1 MTTTLDQPQTGAS
14 GLEGVNP
21 NRLFLASCMSLIST
35 AVVFGVVTSFMD
47 QVRDVFGLNN
57 TQIGMIG
64 GATLYGFA
72 ISIFVL
78 GPLCDVLGMRLLM
91 RIAFICHFAG
101 VLLMIFAQKLGGF
114 YPLYAG
120 ALIIALGNGTVEAAC
135 NPLIATIYP
144 TKKTQKLNQFHMW
157 FPGGIVIGGLA
168 AYFLDSF
175 ILKGGVHNWQIK
187 LALVLIPT
195 VIYGILFAGQK
206 FPATERA
213 QSGITFG
220 GMVKAT
226 FLRPLFIVLF
236 FCMMITA
243 SLELAPGRWM
253 GAAMGSAMSFAGDN
267 AGILVLVYGTTLMAV
282 LRGFAGPVVHK
293 LSPTGLLVVSSLL
306 GGGGLFMLTLA
317 SSPAMIVVSA
327 TIFYVGVC
335 YFWPT
340 MLGVT
345 SERVPKG
352 GELALA
358 ILGGTGMLVVGLIT
372 VPIMGT
378 ITDTQVL
385 KNFPVD
391 QAKPVLVA
399 ISTAVPVPADADQ
412 SKKDVAALATEHA
425 KKALAGTEVNKELA
439 IDALRGAVQ
448 VDEKSDLGKQAKA
461 ILAPLDEKGT
471 LKSFQS
477 VAFSAIV
484 LVLVFGLLYVKDLA
498 AGGYKQEQIGAA
510 H

>member
-1 MTTTLDQPQTGAS
+1 MTTLDKPVAGQ
-14 GLEGVNP
+14 GLEGINP

-35 AVVFGVVTSFMD
+35 AVVFGIVTSFMD
-47 QVRDVFGLNN
+47 QVRNVFGLSN
-57 TQIGMIG
+57 TQVGMIG

-78 GPLCDVLGMRLLM
+78 GPLCDVLGMRFLM
-91 RIAFICHFAG
+91 RTAFICHFVG
-101 VLLMIFAQKLGGF
+101 VILMVGAQYLGGF
-114 YPLYAG
+114 WALYAG
-120 ALIIALGNGTVEAAC
+120 ALVIALGNGTVEAAC

-168 AYFLDSF
+168 AYFLDNF
-175 ILKGGVHNWQIK
+175 IMKGGIHNWQIK
-187 LALVLIPT
+187 LLLVLIPT
-195 VIYGILFAGQK
+195 VLYGFLFAGQK
-206 FPATERA
+206 FPPTERA

-220 GMVKAT
+220 GMMKAT
-226 FLRPLFIVLF
+226 FLRPLFIILF

-253 GAAMGSAMSFAGDN
+253 GAAMGEAMKFAGDD

-282 LRGFAGPVVHK
+282 LRGFAGPVVHR
-293 LSPTGLLVVSSLL
+293 LSPTGLLAVSALL
-306 GGGGLFMLTLA
+306 GGGGLFMLTFA
-317 SSPAMIVVSA
+317 QSAAMVIIAA
-327 TIFYVGVC
+327 TIFYIGVC

-358 ILGGTGMLVVGLIT
+358 ILGGTGMLVVGLVT
-372 VPIMGT
+372 VPIMGF
-378 ITDTQVL
+378 ITDGHVA
-385 KNFPVD
+385 KNLPID
-391 QAKPVLVA
+391 STRPVLVA
-399 ISTAVPVPADADQ
+399 ISTGLAAPADADQ
-412 SKKDVAALATEHA
+412 SKKDAAVKSIEHA
-425 KKALAGTEVNKELA
+425 KKALAAPELDKAEA

-448 VDEKSDLGKQAKA
+448 VDEQSTIGQQAKA
-461 ILAPLDEKGT
+461 ILAPLDGKGT
-471 LKSFQS
+471 LKSFQ
-477 VAFSAIV
+477 AIAASAGI
-484 LVLVFGLLYVKDLA
+484 LVLVFGLMFLKDLS
-498 AGGYKQEQIGAA
+498 AGGYKQEQIA